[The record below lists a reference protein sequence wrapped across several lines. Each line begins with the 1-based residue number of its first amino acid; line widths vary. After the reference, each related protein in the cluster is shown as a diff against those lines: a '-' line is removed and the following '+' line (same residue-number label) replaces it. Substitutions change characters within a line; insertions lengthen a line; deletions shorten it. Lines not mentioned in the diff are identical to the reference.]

1 MYMDLLIPFH
11 RSHFSILPF
20 ASPTET
26 RWFVWWVLY
35 LCINGVFVL
44 SISILNFTF
53 GRPFCVCV
61 CWFSFSISWIFR
73 GHPFFPTFSLQFLI
87 CSIILQIKSGFH
99 ADRVSIWNCAVGTIR
114 CVVVAFIH
122 FLFWIFH
129 YYLFWFVCDPHHP
142 THFVNVFFSL
152 FFIWL
157 MTFDIFANSNIEIS

>member
-1 MYMDLLIPFH
+1 MYIHGLVD
-11 RSHFSILPF
+11 
-20 ASPTET
+20 
-26 RWFVWWVLY
+26 
-35 LCINGVFVL
+35 
-44 SISILNFTF
+44 SISSLSFFYITICLSNWDSLV
-53 GRPFCVCV
+53 CVVSFIFVYKWRICFIHIHPQFYFRASLLCMCV

-129 YYLFWFVCDPHHP
+129 YYLFWFVCALPISSRSL
-142 THFVNVFFSL
+142 HFLYDFFLFYFPFCLINVIRF
-152 FFIWL
+152 
-157 MTFDIFANSNIEIS
+157 TY